1 MWKFVEPLGSG
12 SNIMDLEDFVVS
24 NLILPLGSLT
34 FVLFCTTKYGW
45 GWENFI
51 KEANEGKGW
60 KIAKWMRAYMSVVLP
75 IILVI
80 IFFMGI
86 L

>member
-1 MWKFVEPLGSG
+1 
-12 SNIMDLEDFVVS
+12 MDLEDFVVS
-24 NLILPLGSLT
+24 SLILPLGSLT

-60 KIAKWMRAYMSVVLP
+60 KVAQWMRGYMTFVLP

-86 L
+86 LK